1 MNKIETKQ
9 RIWYLSTTSQADREC
24 WIKAIQLHIPG
35 DHVLVEQ
42 KQQNPAT
49 APNVSVTNA
58 PLSTP
63 PPPTTTTAASTSST
77 SLTLRSS
84 KTVPTIDS
92 NIRTNDEQI
101 QPSTS
106 NEKRMQ
112 EDSGSFF
119 HFSAE

>member
-9 RIWYLSTTSQADREC
+9 RIWYLSTTSQADRER

-63 PPPTTTTAASTSST
+63 
-77 SLTLRSS
+77 
-84 KTVPTIDS
+84 TIDS